1 MATLERQIKA
11 PSRSLRLAN
20 LFLEALNDRNA
31 ESDSPTAPSLSSFY
45 KQLWWNGLEKYGFVT
60 LRHEV
65 YEALLEAVNGPLLE
79 DVGRRAGRELAAYL
93 LRKYEHANI
102 EVLLDY
108 VLTMASQF
116 GLGRIRTEQKGVKY
130 VITMYHKFG
139 KRHSIFMK
147 AIWDS
152 AVVSIAGFHPKTEI
166 SDTMVM
172 SELEIIPISLHKLA

>member
-1 MATLERQIKA
+1 MATIEHQIKA

-31 ESDSPTAPSLSSFY
+31 EIGSATAPSLSSFY
-45 KQLWWNGLEKYGFVT
+45 KQMWWNGLEKYGFVT

-65 YEALLEAVNGPLLE
+65 YEALLEAFNGPLLA
-79 DVGRRAGRELAAYL
+79 DKGKRAGEELAAYL
-93 LRKYEHANI
+93 LRKYEYANI

-139 KRHSIFMK
+139 KRHSIFMR

-172 SELEIIPISLHKLA
+172 SELEIIPLSLHKLT